1 MLKPTGKQKQ
11 ITARFLSPGA
21 EVDSLFGESLWEPGL
36 TGEFG
41 MQDAIL
47 PYNLMVIYFIY
58 INMCR
63 YKLLNWMLGSALA
76 SVMLSKL
83 HSSRTSVAVAALAT
97 EAV

>member
-41 MQDAIL
+41 MQDALL
-47 PYNLMVIYFIY
+47 PYNLMVIKGSLDA
-58 INMCR
+58 
-63 YKLLNWMLGSALA
+63 KLPSYELLKMLKVIDS
-76 SVMLSKL
+76 
-83 HSSRTSVAVAALAT
+83 
-97 EAV
+97 